1 MSTTT
6 RRRALSAAGAVLALA
21 LAGCSGD
28 HDVTAGS
35 PMRQGSMHPTS
46 GAATSADPSAGHD
59 QADVMFSMMMVP
71 HHEQAL
77 EMAELVPSRSDDP
90 ALRDLAQR
98 IEQEQQPEIDRMRGW
113 LDSWGAGST
122 SGTGS
127 MGHSMTGMM
136 SEGDMAELASLKG
149 AAFDRRWLTMM
160 VEHHEGAIEMAQDV
174 LRAGRHEGTREL
186 AAAVIETQ
194 QREIDEM
201 TAMLAS

>member
-6 RRRALSAAGAVLALA
+6 RSRALSAAGAVLALA

-28 HDVTAGS
+28 HDATAGS
-35 PMRQGSMHPTS
+35 PMHQGSMHPTS
-46 GAATSADPSAGHD
+46 GTATSADPSADHD

-113 LDSWGAGST
+113 LDSWGAGSA
-122 SGTGS
+122 SGMGS

-136 SEGDMAELASLKG
+136 SDGDMAELASLKG

-174 LRAGRHEGTREL
+174 LRSGRHAGTREL
-186 AAAVIETQ
+186 AGAVIETQ

>member
-6 RRRALSAAGAVLALA
+6 RSRALTAAGAVLALA

-28 HDVTAGS
+28 HDATAGS
-35 PMRQGSMHPTS
+35 PMHQGSMHPTS
-46 GAATSADPSAGHD
+46 GTTSMADPSADHD

-113 LDSWGAGST
+113 LYSWGAGSA
-122 SGTGS
+122 SGMGS

-136 SEGDMAELASLKG
+136 SESDMAELASLKG

-174 LRAGRHEGTREL
+174 LRSGRHTGTRDL
-186 AAAVIETQ
+186 AGAVIETQ

>member
-1 MSTTT
+1 
-6 RRRALSAAGAVLALA
+6 
-21 LAGCSGD
+21 
-28 HDVTAGS
+28 
-35 PMRQGSMHPTS
+35 
-46 GAATSADPSAGHD
+46 
-59 QADVMFSMMMVP
+59 MFSMMMVP

-77 EMAELVPSRSDDP
+77 EMAALVPSRSDDP

-122 SGTGS
+122 SGMGS

-136 SEGDMAELASLKG
+136 SDGDMAELASLKG

-174 LRAGRHEGTREL
+174 LRSGRHAGTREL
-186 AAAVIETQ
+186 AGAVIETQ

>member
-28 HDVTAGS
+28 HDATAGS
-35 PMRQGSMHPTS
+35 PMHQGSMHPSS
-46 GAATSADPSAGHD
+46 GTAASGDPSADHD
-59 QADVMFSMMMVP
+59 RADVMFSMMMVP

-77 EMAELVPSRSDDP
+77 EMAALVPSRSDDP
-90 ALRDLAQR
+90 AVRDLAQR

-113 LDSWGAGST
+113 LDSWGAGSA
-122 SGTGS
+122 SGMGS

-136 SEGDMAELASLKG
+136 SESDMAELASLKG

-174 LRAGRHEGTREL
+174 LRSGRHTGTRDL
-186 AAAVIETQ
+186 ASAVIETQ